1 MSAHTEGGAIL
12 LIENLQVGRIVMHEI
27 FRRGEDRQKVPPS
40 YGTELERLSDL
51 AIGQFRARIT
61 DALSARSKSMEMRI
75 VRQGQGSVVEA
86 AGGLLASQDDEFLQ
100 RSKEIADL
108 LAEAQMARSYPGGMV
123 LVFDGTF
130 GAPEQKFLGIIK
142 AETQSGF
149 RRSKSAEAMVT
160 EFLENI
166 FLTPATRL
174 FKVAFLVQPD
184 AVQADASWRALVF
197 DSNIT
202 ASHREGAAQYFYEA
216 FLGCT
221 FPENGKY
228 ETVKFYDLTREFVRQ
243 AQISP
248 EAKRDLGDALYTFVK
263 TEQSPTFTAQ
273 EFSESYLPLELRDPF
288 SRFLN
293 AKQFPDRAVVRDTSD
308 MGARLRRRRF
318 KFGADIE
325 LMASPQALQEGTA
338 TINEGPATVF
348 GGDGEE
354 VWTQI
359 TIKRPMTDQT

>member
-1 MSAHTEGGAIL
+1 
-12 LIENLQVGRIVMHEI
+12 MHEI
-27 FRRGEDRQKVPPS
+27 FRRGEDRQKVTPT
-40 YGTELERLSDL
+40 YGTELERLSEMAL
-51 AIGQFRARIT
+51 AQFRARIT
-61 DALSARSKSMEMRI
+61 DALSAQSKSMEMRI
-75 VRQGQGSVVEA
+75 VREGQGSVVEA
-86 AGGLLASQDDEFLQ
+86 AGNLLASTDEEFLD
-100 RSKEIADL
+100 RSKVIADL
-108 LAEAQMARSYPGGMV
+108 LADAQMARSYPGGMV

-130 GAPEQKFLGIIK
+130 GAPENPFLGIIK

-149 RRSKSAEAMVT
+149 RRSKNAEAVIT

-174 FKVAFLVQPD
+174 FKVGFLVHPD
-184 AVQADASWRALVF
+184 APQEDESWRAFVF

-228 ETVKFYDLTREFVRQ
+228 ETVKFFDLTREFVRQ

-263 TEQSPTFTAQ
+263 TEQSPTFTSQ
-273 EFSESYLPLELRDPF
+273 EFSESYLPVELRDPF
-288 SRFLN
+288 ARFLE
-293 AKQFPDRAVVRDTSD
+293 AKQFPNRAVVRDTSD

-318 KFGADIE
+318 KFGTDIE
-325 LMASPQALQEGTA
+325 LTASPQAIQDRTA
-338 TINEGPATVF
+338 VIEEGPATDF
-348 GGDGEE
+348 GGEGDEM
-354 VWTQI
+354 WTRI
-359 TIKRPMTDQT
+359 TIRRPMTDQT